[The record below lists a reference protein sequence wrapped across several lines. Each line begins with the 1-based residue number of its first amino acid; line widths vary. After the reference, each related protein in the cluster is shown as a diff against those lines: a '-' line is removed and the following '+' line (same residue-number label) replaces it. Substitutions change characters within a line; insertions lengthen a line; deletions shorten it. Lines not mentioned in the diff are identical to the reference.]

1 MGLKNV
7 KNNYKWEKVPDLGL
21 TKRRNS
27 EYQLFI
33 KGTYDARH

>member
-1 MGLKNV
+1 MDKT
-7 KNNYKWEKVPDLGL
+7 PDLGL

-27 EYQLFI
+27 EYQLFV

>member
-1 MGLKNV
+1 MLDINKITVND
-7 KNNYKWEKVPDLGL
+7 KKIPDLGL

-27 EYQLFI
+27 EYQLFV